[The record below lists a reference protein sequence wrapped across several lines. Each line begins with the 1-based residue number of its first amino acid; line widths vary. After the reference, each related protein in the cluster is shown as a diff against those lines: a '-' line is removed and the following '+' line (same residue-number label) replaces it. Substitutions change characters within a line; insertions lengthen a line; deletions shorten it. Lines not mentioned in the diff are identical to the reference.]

1 MTISAFISG
10 CEGLTLSDDEK
21 RFLKD
26 ANPWGFILF
35 GRNVDT
41 PEQVRALVA
50 SFRECVGRSDA
61 PVLIDQ
67 EGGRVQRLRPPHW
80 PSYPPGAVFGT
91 LEELHPG
98 QGSKAAFL
106 GGRLLA
112 HDLLMLGINV
122 DCLPVLDV
130 PVPNTTKAIGDRA
143 YSADPATVSM
153 LGAAAAQGALS
164 GGVLPVIKHLP
175 GHGRALVDSHLDLPR
190 VSADQNVLTSHDF
203 AAFEPLKDYPLGMT
217 AHVVFEAIDSE
228 HAATL
233 SRKVIKTIIREQIG
247 FTGLLMSDD
256 ISMGAL
262 QSPMGERTASA
273 ISAGCDI
280 VLHCNG
286 LMDEMLAV
294 AANVP
299 ALGGDAKSR
308 AEHAMSCC
316 VTPGDFDSIAA
327 RIEFDAYMT
336 KAGWGA

>member
-10 CEGLTLSDDEK
+10 CEGLILSDDEK

-26 ANPWGFILF
+26 ADPWGFILF

-41 PEQVRALVA
+41 PEQVEALVA

-80 PSYPPGAVFGT
+80 PSYPPGAVFGA
-91 LEELHPG
+91 LEDAYPDEG
-98 QGSKAAFL
+98 AKAAFL

-112 HDLLMLGINV
+112 HDLLTLGINV

-143 YSADPATVSM
+143 YSPDPAVVSK
-153 LGAAAAQGALS
+153 LGAAAAQGALA

-190 VSADQNVLTSHDF
+190 VSASENDLASHDF
-203 AAFEPLKDYPLGMT
+203 AAFEPFKDYPMGMT
-217 AHVVFEAIDSE
+217 AHVVFEAIDDAS
-228 HAATL
+228 AATL
-233 SRKVIKTIIREQIG
+233 SRKIIQNIIRDQIG

-273 ISAGCDI
+273 ISAGCDV

-286 LMDEMLAV
+286 VMDELLAV

-299 ALGGDAKSR
+299 PLAGDAKTRAKNALSR
-308 AEHAMSCC
+308 C
-316 VTPGDFDSIAA
+316 VMPGEFDAIAA
-327 RIEFDAYMT
+327 RIEFDAFMT

>member
-10 CEGLTLSDDEK
+10 CEGLTLSNDEK
-21 RFLKD
+21 RFFKD
-26 ANPWGFILF
+26 ADPWGFILF

-41 PEQVRALVA
+41 PEQVDALVS
-50 SFRECVGRSDA
+50 SFRECVGRADA

-80 PSYPPGAVFGT
+80 PSYPPGAVFGQ

-98 QGSKAAFL
+98 QGSEAAFL

-143 YSADPATVSM
+143 YSQTPEIVSK
-153 LGAAAAQGALS
+153 LGAAAAQGAMA
-164 GGVLPVIKHLP
+164 GGVLPVVKHLP
-175 GHGRALVDSHLDLPR
+175 GHGRALVDSHLDLPS
-190 VSADQNVLTSHDF
+190 VSADLAALKSHDF
-203 AAFEPLKDYPLGMT
+203 AAFEPLKDYPMGMT
-217 AHVVFEAIDSE
+217 AHVVFEAIDAE
-228 HAATL
+228 HPATL
-233 SRKVIKTIIREQIG
+233 SRKVIQTIIRDQIG

-299 ALGGDAKSR
+299 TLDGVAAER
-308 AEHAMSCC
+308 AESALSKC
-316 VTPGDFDSIAA
+316 VTPDEFDSIAA
-327 RIEFDAYMT
+327 RIEFDSYMT

>member
-1 MTISAFISG
+1 MNISAFISG
-10 CEGLTLSDDEK
+10 CEGLILSDDEK

-26 ANPWGFILF
+26 VNPWGFILF

-41 PEQVRALVA
+41 PEQVEALVS
-50 SFRECVGRSDA
+50 SFRDCVGRDDA

-80 PSYPPGAVFGT
+80 PSYPPGALFGQ
-91 LEELHPG
+91 LEESHPG
-98 QGSKAAFL
+98 QGTKAAFL

-143 YSADPATVSM
+143 YSAIPAKVSE
-153 LGAAAAQGALS
+153 LGAAAAQGAMA
-164 GGVLPVIKHLP
+164 GGVLPIIKHLP
-175 GHGRALVDSHLDLPR
+175 GHGRALVDSHLDLPS
-190 VSADQNVLTSHDF
+190 VSASLEELIAHDF
-203 AAFEPLKDYPLGMT
+203 AAFEPLKNYPMGMT
-217 AHVVFEAIDSE
+217 AHVVFEAIDAE
-228 HAATL
+228 HPATL
-233 SRKVIKTIIREQIG
+233 SPKVIQTIIRDQIG
-247 FTGLLMSDD
+247 FTGLLISDD

-262 QSPMGERTASA
+262 QAPMGERTASA

-286 LMDEMLAV
+286 LMDEMLVV

-299 ALGGDAKSR
+299 TLGGAAEVR
-308 AEHAMSCC
+308 AQNALASCDK
-316 VTPGDFDSIAA
+316 PGEFDSIAA

>member
-10 CEGLTLSDDEK
+10 CEGLFLNEDEK

-41 PEQVRALVA
+41 PEQVEALVA
-50 SFRECVGRSDA
+50 SFRECVGRSEA

-80 PSYPPGAVFGT
+80 PFYPPGAVFGT
-91 LEELHPG
+91 LESEFPG
-98 QGSKAAFL
+98 EGKRAAFL

-112 HDLLMLGINV
+112 YDLLSLGINV

-143 YSADPATVSM
+143 YSPDPVTVSQ
-153 LGAAAAQGALS
+153 LGGAAADGALA

-190 VSADQNVLTSHDF
+190 VSASENDLALHDF
-203 AAFEPLKDYPLGMT
+203 AAFKPLKNYPMGMT
-217 AHVVFEAIDSE
+217 AHVVYESIDSTQP
-228 HAATL
+228 ATL
-233 SRKVIKTIIREQIG
+233 SRKVIQTIIREQIG

-256 ISMGAL
+256 VSMGAL
-262 QSPMGERTASA
+262 QSPMGERTAAA

-286 LMDEMLAV
+286 VMEEMLAV

-299 ALGGDAKSR
+299 SLAGEAEKRAKHAL
-308 AEHAMSCC
+308 SCC
-316 VTPGDFDSIAA
+316 VAPGEFDSIAA
-327 RIEFDAYMT
+327 RIEFDAFMT

>member
-10 CEGLTLSDDEK
+10 CEGLTLNQDEK
-21 RFLKD
+21 LFLKD

-41 PEQVRALVA
+41 PEQICALVD
-50 SFRECVGRSDA
+50 SFRDCVGRADA

-80 PSYPPGAVFGT
+80 PSYPPGATFGV
-91 LEELHPG
+91 LEDVQ
-98 QGSKAAFL
+98 QGLGLKAAYL

-112 HDLLMLGINV
+112 NDLLALGINV

-143 YSADPATVSM
+143 YSDNPATVAL
-153 LGAAAAQGALS
+153 LGDAAARGAMA

-190 VSADQNVLTSHDF
+190 VDAQLDALEAHDF
-203 AAFEPLKDYPLGMT
+203 AAFAPLKHYPMGMT
-217 AHVVFEAIDSE
+217 AHVVFDAIDPD
-228 HAATL
+228 HPATL
-233 SRKVIKTIIREQIG
+233 SKKIIQTIIRDRIG
-247 FTGLLMSDD
+247 FSGLLMSDD

-262 QSPMGERTASA
+262 KAPMGERTALA

-286 LMDEMLAV
+286 LMDEMKLV

-299 ALGGDAKSR
+299 ALAGTAEQRASAALAACPAASSFDPQAAR
-308 AEHAMSCC
+308 AE
-316 VTPGDFDSIAA
+316 FDG
-327 RIEFDAYMT
+327 YMA

>member
-26 ANPWGFILF
+26 ANPWGFVLF

-41 PEQVRALVA
+41 PEQVLALVT
-50 SFRECVGRSDA
+50 SFRECVGRSEA

-80 PSYPPGAVFGT
+80 PSYPAGAVFGA
-91 LEELHPG
+91 LEGLHPG
-98 QGSKAAFL
+98 QGCEAAFL
-106 GGRLLA
+106 GGRLIA

-143 YSADPATVSM
+143 YDADPVTVSE
-153 LGAAAAQGALS
+153 LGMAAAKGIMA

-190 VSADQNVLTSHDF
+190 VSADRSALASHDF

-217 AHVVFEAIDSE
+217 AHVVFEAIDNE
-228 HAATL
+228 HPATL
-233 SRKVIKTIIREQIG
+233 SQIVIQTIIRDQIG

-262 QSPMGERTASA
+262 QTPMGARTASA

-299 ALGGDAKSR
+299 TLAGDAESR
-308 AEHAMSCC
+308 AERALSCC
-316 VTPGDFDSIAA
+316 PKPDDFDSIAA